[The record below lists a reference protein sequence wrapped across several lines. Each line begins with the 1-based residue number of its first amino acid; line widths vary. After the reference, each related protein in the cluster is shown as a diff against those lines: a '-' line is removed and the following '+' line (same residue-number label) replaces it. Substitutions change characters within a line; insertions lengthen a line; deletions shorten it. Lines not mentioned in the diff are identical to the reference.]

1 MNGLQEISMTR
12 DNRIVKIRSLVN
24 ATINDK
30 HHLLTQSSRK
40 NLTNTILR
48 VGSNDVVKSTF
59 RDIASG
65 ILNLKGFI
73 DETLP
78 QCKVSNFIEIALWHG
93 CSPVNLRHI
102 FRSSFPKNTSGWL
115 LLFLVEYDAVKN
127 RKIDSRDLVL
137 KVCTRIRLI

>member
-1 MNGLQEISMTR
+1 MNGFQEISMTR

-40 NLTNTILR
+40 NLTNTIPR

-59 RDIASG
+59 RDTASG
-65 ILNLKGFI
+65 ILHLKGFI

-102 FRSSFPKNTSGWL
+102 FRSFFPRTL
-115 LLFLVEYDAVKN
+115 LGGCFYFSLSTMLLKIEKLIVE
-127 RKIDSRDLVL
+127 IWS
-137 KVCTRIRLI
+137 